1 MPSDRLSPGVP
12 PVVIILPA
20 ALVALFP
27 GSVARLELA
36 AATVGEAING
46 LDARWPGMR
55 DRLCDSRPAIRR
67 HLNIFV
73 DGERATLETRLTP
86 GAEVFILTA
95 ISGGRPPL
103 PFTNQHGRSR

>member
-1 MPSDRLSPGVP
+1 MPNDKAPPGTP
-12 PVVIILPA
+12 LVVVILPA

-36 AATVGEAING
+36 AGTVGEAIEA

-55 DRLCDSRPAIRR
+55 DRLCDSTPRIRR

-73 DGERATLETRLTP
+73 EGERATLETRLTP
-86 GAEVFILTA
+86 GVEVFVLTA

-103 PFTNQHGRSR
+103 PFNNGGRRR